1 MRIAVSYINGM
12 IFPHFGH
19 SEQFKVYDVEDG
31 QIIKE
36 TIVNTNGQGHGA
48 LATFLQDVKADTLVC
63 GGIGGCAIQAL
74 HEMGIELY
82 AGVSGNADEAV
93 AMLIEGTLPQIN
105 GQTCHSHNDE
115 HHCGGH
121 HCCH

>member
-31 QIIKE
+31 KIVKEAII
-36 TIVNTNGQGHGA
+36 NTNGQGHSA
-48 LATFLQDVKADTLVC
+48 LAGVLHDIKADTLVC
-63 GGIGGCAIQAL
+63 GGIGGCAIEAL
-74 HEMGIELY
+74 NQMGIELY

-93 AMLIEGTLPQIN
+93 AMLIAGTLPQIN
-105 GQTCHSHNDE
+105 GKTCHQHAN
-115 HHCGGH
+115 HHCGH
-121 HCCH
+121 HCGH